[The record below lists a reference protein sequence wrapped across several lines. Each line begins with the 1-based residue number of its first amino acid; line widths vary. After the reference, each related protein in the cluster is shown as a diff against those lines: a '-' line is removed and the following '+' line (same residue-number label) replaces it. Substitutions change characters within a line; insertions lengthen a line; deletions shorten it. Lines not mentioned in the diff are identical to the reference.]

1 MIWNY
6 IHYELHY
13 TTNLKTFLSHR
24 PRCYS
29 VSPPTTIT
37 QTHEVCCR
45 LPQTQNAIQNLKH
58 NPNFVG
64 NHNTIPRVKC
74 VRLRKQR
81 SLSPSLYIL
90 SLPFPPQIGQKK
102 LSLERNLL
110 GPTSFLFLIFSS
122 FVQSNGGKLAFTL
135 SLFLPSSFPVFL
147 LSNQTDL
154 YICKVFYLLFSFSL
168 ISSVQSNGG
177 KLSFTFYIFLPSYF
191 PPFLLSN
198 QQTLTFVKSLSTILF
213 LLNDLEKNKKIVIN
227 FGFPKNNDTFFP

>member
-1 MIWNY
+1 M
-6 IHYELHY
+6 L
-13 TTNLKTFLSHR
+13 LSF
-24 PRCYS
+24 S
-29 VSPPTTIT
+29 AD
-37 QTHEVCCR
+37 
-45 LPQTQNAIQNLKH
+45 NH
-58 NPNFVG
+58 NPNPWSLLSATTNPKCNPKPKTQSQFCRQPQ
-64 NHNTIPRVKC
+64 HNPKSQTREIKKAKKSKSFP
-74 VRLRKQR
+74 LHTF
-81 SLSPSLYIL
+81 SPISPANWAEKIV
-90 SLPFPPQIGQKK
+90 
-102 LSLERNLL
+102 SLERNLL

-122 FVQSNGGKLAFTL
+122 LVQSNGGKLAFTL
-135 SLFLPSSFPVFL
+135 SLFLPSYFPLFL
-147 LSNQTDL
+147 LPNQTDP

>member
-1 MIWNY
+1 MREIKKAKKSKSFP
-6 IHYELHY
+6 LH
-13 TTNLKTFLSHR
+13 TF
-24 PRCYS
+24 
-29 VSPPTTIT
+29 SPI
-37 QTHEVCCR
+37 
-45 LPQTQNAIQNLKH
+45 
-58 NPNFVG
+58 
-64 NHNTIPRVKC
+64 
-74 VRLRKQR
+74 
-81 SLSPSLYIL
+81 SPANWAEKIV
-90 SLPFPPQIGQKK
+90 
-102 LSLERNLL
+102 SLERNLL

-177 KLSFTFYIFLPSYF
+177 KLLFTFYIFLPSYF